1 MQAILRAFPSA
12 PAEAPVPIRK
22 PEGTKIAQCAKEFEG
37 LLIGQMLRSAREAT
51 PGGNNANSDED
62 SNSTL
67 IELGEQQLGQAL
79 AASGAL
85 GIAKIVAAGL
95 VKHAD

>member
-1 MQAILRAFPSA
+1 MQAILRAFSSA
-12 PAEAPVPIRK
+12 SVQAPVPNRK

-37 LLIGQMLRSAREAT
+37 MLIGQMLRSAREAT
-51 PGGNNANSDED
+51 PEGDNAEDDDD

-79 AASGAL
+79 AANGTL
-85 GIAKIVAAGL
+85 GIAKIVVAGL
-95 VKHAD
+95 VKNAD

>member
-1 MQAILRAFPSA
+1 MQRVLGTFSSA
-12 PAEAPVPIRK
+12 SAYMPTPNAK

-37 LLIGQMLRSAREAT
+37 LLISQMLRSAREA
-51 PGGNNANSDED
+51 GGLNAGDDDE

-79 AASGAL
+79 AASETL
-85 GIAKIVAAGL
+85 GIAKMIRAGL
-95 VKHAD
+95 VKNAD